1 MAQQTVNIGA
11 AANDNT
17 GDSIR
22 VGGGKINDNFT
33 ELYGLHLDNRVIVK
47 QASDFGV
54 IDSTKQY
61 FIDGAIDMGTTE
73 LEVPATGIFIQGYGL
88 GVSKLFS
95 TENNYTMFTSP
106 VGGSGNVLIND
117 IVIDVSGTNSSVFAL
132 EDATGFN
139 ATEFNIVNFENC
151 TSRGYLDGYRQ
162 GLETGIGIF
171 GGTPTLEFRGT
182 WLGGYRIANSI
193 VRSVT
198 DTTYSL
204 YKSAVGQT
212 FASRFGGDI
221 NCELPTNVSFY
232 EGTSANFTNDN
243 TLQISD
249 AIFTGSGTLL
259 NGITQTDSKVRISNT
274 GGVLNTYVGGFWSCT
289 TEAVTVVSL
298 IDPQGTFYKVAGT
311 TTYGGLTWF
320 DQGADNAI
328 RSNTSEFINVKT
340 TFVGSFTGNNNRAFA
355 LRFRVWDDSA
365 SAYVDYA
372 ETTFTTNG
380 GILSNRA
387 ESVVLISPQITLS
400 ENDRIEVW
408 VANTTDF
415 NDITML
421 LNSRL
426 IIEEVKS

>member
-1 MAQQTVNIGA
+1 MAQQIVNIGA

-33 ELYGLHLDNRVIVK
+33 ELYGLQLDNRVIVK
-47 QASDFGV
+47 QASDFGT

-61 FIDGAIDMGTTE
+61 FIDGVVDMSSTKIV
-73 LEVPATGIFIQGYGL
+73 VPSGGIHINGYGL
-88 GVSKLFS
+88 DTSKLIS
-95 TENNYTMFTSP
+95 TDNSFVLFTDSSD
-106 VGGSGNVLIND
+106 SGNVLINNCT
-117 IVIDVSGTNSSVFAL
+117 IEISGSSSSVFAL
-132 EDATGFN
+132 TSNTGFE
-139 ATEFNIVNFENC
+139 AAEFNIVNFDNC
-151 TSRGYLDGYRQ
+151 TSLGYLDGFRQ
-162 GLETGIGIF
+162 GLETGTGRF
-171 GGTPTLEFRGT
+171 GGTPSLEFRGT
-182 WLGGYRIANSI
+182 WLGGYRVVTSIARMLRNK
-193 VRSVT
+193 T
-198 DTTYSL
+198 HSL
-204 YKSAVGQT
+204 FRCAVGQT
-212 FASRFGGDI
+212 FGSRFGGNPNID
-221 NCELPTNVSFY
+221 LPSNVTFL
-232 EGTSANFTNDN
+232 EATSSNFPNDN
-243 TLQISD
+243 TVQLQD
-249 AIFTGSGTLL
+249 ALFIGDGTVL
-259 NGITQTDSKVRISNT
+259 NGLTESDTAVRVSNT
-274 GGVLNTYVGGFWSCT
+274 SGIQNTYVGGFWSCT
-289 TEAVTVVSL
+289 TEAVTVVSP

-340 TFVGSFTGNNNRAFA
+340 TFVGSFTGNNNSAFA

-380 GILSNRA
+380 GILANRS

-426 IIEEVKS
+426 IIEEAKS